1 MQKSISL
8 LDAALQEIKLVE
20 LSKKIGAKPSS
31 ILNAK
36 TRGSLTASMA
46 WNIAE
51 AGGEDPIF
59 WSTLAS
65 VETERESVCKERMM
79 KSIRSR
85 WSEKLK
91 EPPALNWRKL

>member
-1 MQKSISL
+1 MQKSIYL
-8 LDAALQEIKLVE
+8 LEEALKEVRLVD
-20 LSKKIGAKPSS
+20 LSKISGAKPEA
-31 ILNAK
+31 IINARK
-36 TRGSLTASMA
+36 RGSLTASMA

-65 VETERESVCKERMM
+65 AETERESVCKDRMM

-91 EPPALNWRKL
+91 EPPALSWRKL